1 MIAEAEHIAAQARTR
16 GWKRQLNEKK
26 GFGNEREEGFWKRT

>member
-1 MIAEAEHIAAQARTR
+1 MIAEAEHIAAQARTL

-26 GFGNEREEGFWKRT
+26 GSGSD